1 MTTATNSNKFNF
13 FVPLAFEKGLDNKG
27 KAITKIKGIASSAAE
42 DSDGETLIP
51 SGFDFSPLLKTGFL
65 NWNHQA
71 TKSAKAICGEPTAA
85 KIIND
90 GRDLY
95 IEGFLYPNAQGKEV
109 AELAETLETYSP
121 NRRLGFSIEG
131 QATERGCG
139 PEYLDKAQ
147 TIKNPSFDP
156 YLWKQVTKA
165 RITGV
170 AITQSPKNPNTL
182 MSIVKGQS
190 DEFYVEDEEL
200 TDEEK
205 KKEKEKNE
213 KEGTTEKAMDT
224 VAMSPAMPESVEHKE
239 KPTVGLSLNKSEVY
253 IQIYD
258 RYTTDVIKA
267 KEIFNFISTVNEKLF
282 NMVKGEKITE
292 ETLQKSFEILDG
304 LVKGK
309 EENEETNKAKEKD
322 EEEDEE
328 KTEPATSGKE
338 VAEEETEEVKKAKAC
353 TSMAKGLLA
362 SGMAQG
368 DVVKAMASCGVDLTM
383 AETACQACISQ
394 AEALK
399 ENGGTIAAETVPIVK
414 GEEMMTLEIQPDP
427 VLDLVKGLQNTLGQ
441 NFGAIGAILKSVVSE
456 NTELKESLS
465 TLQKGFDDLSDDFEK
480 LAETPAAPKSKRT
493 VQSIERFEKGNEE
506 GSEDMYCISNASD
519 VKRLGDRIFGH
530 VEILKSQGKEDA
542 QLEKAVADLEISKSA
557 DYTALAPKL
566 RAMGITLVK

>member
-1 MTTATNSNKFNF
+1 MNTATSNKFNF
-13 FVPLAFEKGLDNKG
+13 FVPLSFEKGTDGKG
-27 KAITKIKGIASSAAE
+27 VSIVKIKGVASSEAE

-51 SGFDFSPLLKTGFL
+51 AGFDFGPLLKTGFL

-71 TKSAKAICGEPTAA
+71 GKSAKAICGEPTSA
-85 KIIND
+85 KIINNGKD
-90 GRDLY
+90 FY

-109 AELAETLETYSP
+109 AELAETLEKYSP

-131 QATERGCG
+131 QAVE
-139 PEYLDKAQ
+139 K
-147 TIKNPSFDP
+147 DP
-156 YLWKQVTKA
+156 INSKRITKA

-182 MSIVKGQS
+182 MSIVKGEV
-190 DEFYVEDEEL
+190 DNLYIEDEEL

-224 VAMSPAMPESVEHKE
+224 VAIGPTMPESVEHKE

-258 RYTTDVIKA
+258 RYTTDVNKA

-282 NMVKGEKITE
+282 NMTKGEKITE
-292 ETLQKSFEILDG
+292 DVLQKSFEILDG

-309 EENEETNKAKEKD
+309 DNAEEGVNKVEEKEEK
-322 EEEDEE
+322 EDEE

-338 VAEEETEEVKKAKAC
+338 VAEEETEEMKKAKAC

-414 GEEMMTLEIQPDP
+414 GEEMVALEVQPDP
-427 VLDLVKGLQNTLGQ
+427 VVDLVKGLQNGLGEG
-441 NFGAIGAILKSVVSE
+441 FKAIGQILKSVVE
-456 NTELKESLS
+456 ERDELKESLG
-465 TLQKGFDDLSDDFEK
+465 TLQKGFDSLSEEFET

-493 VQSIERFEKGNEE
+493 VNSIERFEKGNEE
-506 GSEDMYCISNASD
+506 GSEDMYCISNGAD
-519 VKRLGDRIFGH
+519 IKRLGDRIFSH
-530 VEILKSQGKEDA
+530 VEILKSQGKEDL
-542 QLEKAVADLEISKSA
+542 QLEKAVVDLEISKSA
-557 DYTALAPKL
+557 DYKALAPKL

>member
-1 MTTATNSNKFNF
+1 MNTTSNKFNF
-13 FVPLAFEKGLDNKG
+13 FVPLSFEKGTDGKG
-27 KAITKIKGIASSAAE
+27 ASVVKIKGVASSEAE

-51 SGFDFSPLLKTGFL
+51 AGFDFGPLLKTGFL

-71 TKSAKAICGEPTAA
+71 GKSAKAICGEPTSA
-85 KIIND
+85 KIINNGKD
-90 GRDLY
+90 FY

-109 AELAETLETYSP
+109 ADLAETLEMYSP

-131 QATERGCG
+131 QATE
-139 PEYLDKAQ
+139 K
-147 TIKNPSFDP
+147 DP
-156 YLWKQVTKA
+156 MNEKRITKA

-182 MSIVKGQS
+182 MSIIKGET
-190 DEFYVEDEEL
+190 DDLYIEDEEL

-205 KKEKEKNE
+205 KKQEEEKKK

-224 VAMSPAMPESVEHKE
+224 EAMTPAMPESVEHKE

-267 KEIFNFISTVNEKLF
+267 KEIFNFISNVNEKLF
-282 NMVKGEKITE
+282 NMTKGEKITE

-309 EENEETNKAKEKD
+309 EDTEEGVNKIKEKE

-353 TSMAKGLLA
+353 TSMAKSLL
-362 SGMAQG
+362 STGMAQG
-368 DVVKAMASCGVDLTM
+368 DVVKAMTAVGVDLTM
-383 AETACQACISQ
+383 AETSCQACISQ

-399 ENGGTIAAETVPIVK
+399 ENGGTITTETAPIVK
-414 GEEMMTLEIQPDP
+414 GEESVILESTPDP
-427 VLDLVKGLQNTLGQ
+427 VLDLVKGLQNGLGEG
-441 NFGAIGAILKSVVSE
+441 FKAIGVILKSVVDE
-456 NTELKESLS
+456 RNDLKETLN

-493 VQSIERFEKGNEE
+493 VKSIERFEKGEEE
-506 GSEDMYCISNASD
+506 GNEDMYCINNAAD
-519 VKRLGDRIFGH
+519 VKRLGDRIMGH
-530 VEILKSQGKEDA
+530 VEILKSKGQEDL
-542 QLEKAVADLEISKSA
+542 QLEKAIADLEISKST
-557 DYTALAPKL
+557 DYTAIAPKL
-566 RAMGITLVK
+566 RALNITLVK